1 MDRHNPDTES
11 AKENVDLEISEEL
24 KAEILQYTENNKI
37 PCERARSL
45 AHKHGVSTRIV
56 GAAIDA
62 LNIKIYDCG
71 LGCF

>member
-1 MDRHNPDTES
+1 MDHQNQDAEF
-11 AKENVDLEISEEL
+11 AEENVNLEISEEL

-37 PCERARSL
+37 ACERARGL
-45 AHKHGVSTRIV
+45 AHKHGVSTRAV